1 MKEMD
6 AFLDKYN
13 LPKLNQEKKKKKK
26 KKRKYEK
33 TNRKMA
39 VKKFF
44 KYHFHY

>member
-26 KKRKYEK
+26 NRKYEQ
-33 TNRKMA
+33 TNHKMA
-39 VKKFF
+39 VKIFF